1 MRKLVNKYMWML
13 TGALFVPVVVKCVM
27 MWDGGNGAAAL
38 GAKLPHYL
46 MLPLIVTGAV
56 ALINYLEAKIIV
68 DADGVS
74 PLRRVLM
81 LTISLF
87 LYIHAVTL
95 MIPLTR
101 ENLPLISMLVFCGI
115 GVFFVLLGVL
125 MPSLKRNRVAGV
137 LMPSLKRNRVAG
149 VRYSWTLSDP
159 EVWRDSNRIGGRYT
173 IAMGVILL
181 VSAFIPQRREMIFST
196 FELWAFIVYVA
207 ALTLHSRLIAFKKHP
222 PTDNGPGL

>member
-137 LMPSLKRNRVAG
+137 
-149 VRYSWTLSDP
+149 RYSWTLSDP